1 MASRKPKKGGRK
13 KDRLPRRMFNRARG
27 PAIPPGT
34 QVVYEPD
41 GREKMSE
48 VLEELVEPYRDQAE
62 GYDAFQKL
70 LQLGVLAWNAAL
82 LPEDKRRAMVDDLL
96 AAGFTR
102 ASAADL
108 AEVRQFIEA
117 MIRRKEELF
126 AANRRAI
133 LSFELTDRGDDFY
146 LAVASTL

>member
-1 MASRKPKKGGRK
+1 
-13 KDRLPRRMFNRARG
+13 MFNRARG
-27 PAIPPGT
+27 TAIPPGT
-34 QVVYEPD
+34 RVVYEPE

-62 GYDAFQKL
+62 GYDAFKKL

-82 LPEDKRRAMVDDLL
+82 LPEEKRQVMVDEIL
-96 AAGFTR
+96 AAGFAR
-102 ASAADL
+102 ASAADR

-133 LSFELTDRGDDFY
+133 ISFELTDRGDDFY
-146 LAVASTL
+146 ISVASTL